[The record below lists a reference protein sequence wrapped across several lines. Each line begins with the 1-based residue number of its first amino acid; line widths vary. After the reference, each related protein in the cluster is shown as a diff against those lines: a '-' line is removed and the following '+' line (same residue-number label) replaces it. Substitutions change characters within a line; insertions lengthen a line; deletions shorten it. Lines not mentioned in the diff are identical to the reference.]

1 MKKIY
6 IKPEIV
12 LEQIETAD
20 IMETSWGYNGEGFNG
35 DKEDIEGGLTGGSTF
50 GDAKEAGDF
59 VFDGFE
65 M

>member
-20 IMETSWGYNGEGFNG
+20 IMESSWDYKGNDFTDNEFGPS
-35 DKEDIEGGLTGGSTF
+35 GGLTGGDGTDF
-50 GDAKEAGDF
+50 AKGAGDF